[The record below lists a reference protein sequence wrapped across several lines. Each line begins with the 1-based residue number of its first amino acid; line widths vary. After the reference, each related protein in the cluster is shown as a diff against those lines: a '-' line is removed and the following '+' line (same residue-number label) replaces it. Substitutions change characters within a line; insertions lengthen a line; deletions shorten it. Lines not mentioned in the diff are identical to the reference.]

1 MIKALSINDMD
12 NVIVAIEPITRGEI
26 IKYKD
31 KKNNIKEIEVLE
43 DIIIYHKIATSD
55 IKQNEVVIKYGE
67 HIGKAVTNIKKGTH
81 VHVHNTTS
89 ETN

>member
-12 NVIVAIEPITRGEI
+12 NVIVAIEPITRGEV

-43 DIIIYHKIATSD
+43 DIIIYHKIAISD
-55 IKQNEVVIKYGE
+55 INQHEVVIKYGE
-67 HIGKAVTNIKKGTH
+67 HIGKAIVNIRKGTH
-81 VHVHNTTS
+81 VHIHNTVS

>member
-12 NVIVAIEPITRGEI
+12 NIIVAIEPITRGEV

-43 DIIIYHKIATSD
+43 DIIIYHKIAISD
-55 IKQNEVVIKYGE
+55 INQNEVVIKYGE
-67 HIGKAVTNIKKGTH
+67 YIGKAIVNIRKGTH
-81 VHVHNTTS
+81 VHIHNTVS

>member
-12 NVIVAIEPITRGEI
+12 NVIVAIEPITRGEV

-43 DIIIYHKIATSD
+43 DIIIYHKIAISD
-55 IKQNEVVIKYGE
+55 INQNEVVIKYGE
-67 HIGKAVTNIKKGTH
+67 HIGNIRKGTH
-81 VHVHNTTS
+81 VHIHNTVS

>member
-1 MIKALSINDMD
+1 MIKALSINEMD

-31 KKNNIKEIEVLE
+31 KKNNIKKMEVLE
-43 DIIIYHKIATSD
+43 DITIYHKIATAD

-67 HIGKAVTNIKKGTH
+67 HIGKAVVDIRKGTH
-81 VHVHNTTS
+81 VHIHNTVS
-89 ETN
+89 EKN

>member
-12 NVIVAIEPITRGEI
+12 NIIVAIEPITRGEV

-43 DIIIYHKIATSD
+43 DIIIYHKIAISD
-55 IKQNEVVIKYGE
+55 INQNEYGE
-67 HIGKAVTNIKKGTH
+67 HIGKAIVNIRKGTH
-81 VHVHNTTS
+81 VHIHNTVS